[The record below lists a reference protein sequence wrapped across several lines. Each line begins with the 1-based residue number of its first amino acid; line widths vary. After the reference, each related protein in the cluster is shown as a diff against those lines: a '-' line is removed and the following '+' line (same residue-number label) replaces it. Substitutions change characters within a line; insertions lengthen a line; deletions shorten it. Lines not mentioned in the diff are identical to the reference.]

1 MNPLF
6 FPSPHILIF
15 ARTKQH
21 LPSKKVLKMSNS
33 MGIASAFVLSSLFLP
48 PLAMA
53 EESQTFVTHNAVR
66 AAAFKEHRIEMTAKA
81 AQDAQAPQASST
93 QAQPRA
99 EKDS

>member
-1 MNPLF
+1 LPKR
-6 FPSPHILIF
+6 LIF

-33 MGIASAFVLSSLFLP
+33 MGIASAFVLSSLFLS

-53 EESQTFVTHNAVR
+53 EESPAFVAQNAAR
-66 AAAFKEHRIEMTAKA
+66 AAAFDQAQAQAELTAKT
-81 AQDAQAPQASST
+81 QNPEHAPQAST
-93 QAQPRA
+93 IKAQPQV